1 MLYSLNRL
9 VDDWNIVVSGTTK
22 REDIPSVG
30 STEEARKQARL
41 RIIGKLTVT
50 LIVIALSSSLIGL
63 SVRTSLVKLGFVGLG
78 WVFGYWSR

>member
-22 REDIPSVG
+22 KEDIPSVG
-30 STEEARKQARL
+30 SIEEARKQARL
-41 RIIGKLTVT
+41 RIIGKLTAT
-50 LIVIALSSSLIGL
+50 LIVIALSSSLISL

-78 WVFGYWSR
+78 WVIGYWSR